1 MVVHR
6 MVTAMNRNPLISL
19 PFAVL
24 LFFSAAFE
32 PPRVNAAMTVS
43 PMIVL
48 SLNGDMF
55 SQSRV
60 YLSKVGLRVTCKQGY
75 ALWLADEPKNV
86 WMVNPDNKTYLLMP
100 FEKYAKDE
108 QAEYGPNHSVFT
120 EPPEVEHLAGSDM
133 KLRLRRYTKYLPG
146 TDLKAPEFTK
156 LKRSRREAEV
166 VYIDEQP
173 IPTAVKRHWCAL
185 IGLTGDELQT
195 ASSAFAER
203 STSVN
208 AATSPRSASK
218 GLPVGLGRRVNK
230 KWWGEKKFSGTSDK
244 WIQIIEL
251 KAFAR
256 QPLDYKFYAKPVG
269 YKAAKDKTSLY
280 LSGDGVIK
288 HEDIEDFFQRKL

>member
-1 MVVHR
+1 MVI
-6 MVTAMNRNPLISL
+6 TMNRNPLIS
-19 PFAVL
+19 FSCTVL
-24 LFFSAAFE
+24 LFFSTAIEQPRASAA
-32 PPRVNAAMTVS
+32 ASVS

-48 SLNGDMF
+48 SLSGDMF
-55 SQSRV
+55 NQSRV

-75 ALWLADEPKNV
+75 ALWLADEPENV

-108 QAEYGPNHSVFT
+108 QAEYGPNRCVFRD
-120 EPPEVEHLAGSDM
+120 PPEVEQLAGSDM
-133 KLRLRRYTKYLPG
+133 KLRLRRYTNYLPG
-146 TDLKAPEFTK
+146 TDMKAPDFAK
-156 LKRSRREAEV
+156 LKRTRREAEV

-195 ASSAFAER
+195 NTSS
-203 STSVN
+203 SSSSSDT
-208 AATSPRSASK
+208 ATSSRRVPK
-218 GLPVGLGRRVNK
+218 GLPVGLGRRVIK

-244 WIQIIEL
+244 WLQIIEL
-251 KAFAR
+251 KAFAK
-256 QPLDYKFYAKPVG
+256 QPLDNKFYAKPVG

>member
-1 MVVHR
+1 MVVYR
-6 MVTAMNRNPLISL
+6 MVITMNRNPLIS
-19 PFAVL
+19 FSCAVL
-24 LFFSAAFE
+24 LFFSTAIE
-32 PPRVNAAMTVS
+32 QPRANAAASVS

-48 SLNGDMF
+48 SLSGDMF
-55 SQSRV
+55 NQSRV

-75 ALWLADEPKNV
+75 ALWLADEPENV

-108 QAEYGPNHSVFT
+108 QAEYGPNRCVFRD
-120 EPPEVEHLAGSDM
+120 PPEVEQLAGSDM
-133 KLRLRRYTKYLPG
+133 KLRLRRYTNYLPG
-146 TDLKAPEFTK
+146 TDMKAPDFAK
-156 LKRSRREAEV
+156 LKRTRREAEV

-195 ASSAFAER
+195 NTSS
-203 STSVN
+203 SSSDT
-208 AATSPRSASK
+208 ATSSRRVPK
-218 GLPVGLGRRVNK
+218 GLPVGLGRRVIK

-244 WIQIIEL
+244 WLQIIEL
-251 KAFAR
+251 KAFAK
-256 QPLDYKFYAKPVG
+256 QPLDNKFYAKPVG
-269 YKAAKDKTSLY
+269 YKAAKDKTALY

>member
-1 MVVHR
+1 
-6 MVTAMNRNPLISL
+6 MVTAMSRSPLIYLSCV
-19 PFAVL
+19 VL
-24 LFFSAAFE
+24 LFFSTAFE
-32 PPRVNAAMTVS
+32 QPRANAAVSVS

-48 SLNGDMF
+48 SLGGDMF

-60 YLSKVGLRVTCKQGY
+60 YLSKIGLRVTCKQGY
-75 ALWLADEPKNV
+75 ALWLADEPENV

-100 FEKYAKDE
+100 FDKYAKDE
-108 QAEYGPNHSVFT
+108 QAEYGPNSCVFRD
-120 EPPEVEHLAGSDM
+120 PPVVEHLAGSDM
-133 KLRLRRYTKYLPG
+133 KLCLRRYTNYLPG
-146 TDLKAPEFTK
+146 TDVKAASFAK

-166 VYIDEQP
+166 VYIDDQP
-173 IPTAVKRHWCAL
+173 IPPAVKRNWCTL
-185 IGLTGDELQT
+185 VGLTGDELQT
-195 ASSAFAER
+195 SS
-203 STSVN
+203 SLNSVPSSKR
-208 AATSPRSASK
+208 AAK
-218 GLPVGLGRRVNK
+218 GLPVGLGRRVIK

-256 QPLDYKFYAKPVG
+256 QPLDEKFFAKPLG

>member
-1 MVVHR
+1 

-19 PFAVL
+19 SCAVL
-24 LFFSAAFE
+24 LFFSTAFE
-32 PPRVNAAMTVS
+32 QPRANAAVTVS

-48 SLNGDMF
+48 SLSGDMF
-55 SQSRV
+55 NQSRV

-75 ALWLADEPKNV
+75 ALWLADEPENV

-108 QAEYGPNHSVFT
+108 QAEYGPNSCVFRN
-120 EPPEVEHLAGSDM
+120 PPEVEHLAGSDV
-133 KLRLRRYTKYLPG
+133 KLRLRRYTNYLPG
-146 TDLKAPEFTK
+146 TDLKAPNFAK
-156 LKRSRREAEV
+156 LKRTRREAEV

-173 IPTAVKRHWCAL
+173 IPAAVKRHWCAL

-195 ASSAFAER
+195 SSSAFAER
-203 STSVN
+203 SSSVN
-208 AATSPRSASK
+208 TATPSKRVAK
-218 GLPVGLGRRVNK
+218 GLPVGLGRRVIK
-230 KWWGEKKFSGTSDK
+230 KWWGQKKFSGTSDK

-251 KAFAR
+251 KAFDK
-256 QPLDYKFYAKPVG
+256 QPLDNKFYAKPLG